1 MTRRN
6 KDYLEDMLNMSDLQ
20 DTNDCQSEIPEF
32 FAGCNVLITG
42 GSGFLGLLLIE
53 KLLRCCP
60 DIGKLYVF
68 MRAKKEKSPEQRI
81 KEHFDNPVYDRLKKE
96 QPNFSTKIIMIEAD
110 LSKLDLGLSQENRER
125 LLDTNVIF
133 HVAATV
139 RFNEAIRIA
148 VNINVRGTKQL
159 LLIAKEMPNLK
170 AFVYVSSAFAYCVH
184 NFIEEKYY
192 PPPIETDK
200 ILTLIDI
207 LDDEKLDKFTPTL
220 IGKWPNSYTYTKA
233 IAEDTVRQ
241 YSVGIPT
248 CIVRP
253 SIVTST
259 AEEPVE
265 GWINNV
271 YGAVGVVMGSAVG
284 LLRTLHCD
292 PENVAEIVPADYVI
306 SHFIA
311 ASWDTAKRKNTLL
324 SIENANPDV
333 PETERTPIYNY
344 VSICQNPITWRRFMK
359 LNELYG
365 MQVPSLHVLWYYFFF
380 LNKHKFVH
388 DFCTIFLHLIPAII
402 TDTVL
407 FLSGRKPMLVKAY
420 KKIDKFSSVISH
432 FSTRQWR
439 FSNDAVVKLWSRV
452 NPADRQIF
460 NFNIDNLS
468 WDSYLRHMIPGMR
481 VYIVK
486 DPMSTL
492 DQGRE
497 KYRKLKI
504 AHYTLLTVIT
514 ILLVWGVI
522 SLLIRI
528 MSFF

>member
-6 KDYLEDMLNMSDLQ
+6 KDYLEDMLNMSDL
-20 DTNDCQSEIPEF
+20 TNNCQNEIPEF

-42 GSGFLGLLLIE
+42 GSGFLGILLIE

-81 KEHFDNPVYDRLKKE
+81 REHFDNSVYDRLKKE

-110 LSKLDLGLSQENRER
+110 LSKLDLGLSQESRER

-133 HVAATV
+133 HAAATV
-139 RFNEAIRIA
+139 RFNEPIRIA

-170 AFVYVSSAFAYCVH
+170 AFVYVSTAFAHCVH
-184 NFIEEKYY
+184 NFIEESYY

-200 ILTLIDI
+200 ILTLLDI
-207 LDDEKLDKFTPTL
+207 LDDEKLNKFTPTL
-220 IGKWPNSYTYTKA
+220 IGKWPNSYAYTKA

-271 YGAVGVVMGSAVG
+271 YGAMGVVVGCALG
-284 LLRTLHCD
+284 LLRTLHID
-292 PENVAEIVPADYVI
+292 LENAAEIVPADYVI
-306 SHFIA
+306 SNFIA

-333 PETERTPIYNY
+333 PETERAPIYNY
-344 VSICQNPITWRRFMK
+344 VSICQNPITWRRFIK

-365 MQVPSLHVLWYYFFF
+365 MQVPSIHFLWYYFFVP
-380 LNKHKFVH
+380 NKHKFVH
-388 DFCTIFLHLIPAII
+388 DVCTIFLHLIPAII

-407 FLSGRKPMLVKAY
+407 FLSGRKPMLVKTY
-420 KKIDKFSSVISH
+420 KKVDKFSSVISY

-460 NFNIDNLS
+460 NFDIDNLT
-468 WDSYLRHMIPGMR
+468 WDSYLRHMMLGMR
-481 VYIVK
+481 VYIAK

-492 DQGRE
+492 DKGRE

-514 ILLVWGVI
+514 ILLVWGFI
-522 SLLIRI
+522 SLIIRI